1 MMVLVRVL
9 ALVSIIATGFAAP
22 TALRAEDDGVHKLA
36 LQISDNDAEKMVAVL
51 NIAANVSR
59 FYSSIGEEV
68 EIRIIA
74 FNAGMH
80 MLRTD
85 TAPEQVANRV
95 RGFSQ
100 SMPNVAFVGCGNTI
114 DSMTRS
120 EGKPPPIIEHSE
132 TVEAGVVE
140 LITLNEAGWT
150 IVRP

>member
-1 MMVLVRVL
+1 MMFLFRTL
-9 ALVSIIATGFAAP
+9 ALMAIIAFGLSAP
-22 TALRAEDDGVHKLA
+22 TPLHAEDDGIHRLA
-36 LQISDNDAEKMVAVL
+36 LQISDNDAEKMNSVL
-51 NIAANVSR
+51 SIAANVSR
-59 FYSSIGEEV
+59 YYSSVGEEV

-74 FNAGMH
+74 FNEGMH

-85 TAPEQVANRV
+85 TAPEQIAKRV

-120 EGKPPPIIEHSE
+120 EGKPPPVIEHSE